1 MVQPRRTWKNDGE
14 SRARVRDRIR
24 VSRVWVSRVRVS
36 RVSRV
41 RVSRL
46 GVKVRVNCHLGVR
59 RVEG

>member
-24 VSRVWVSRVRVS
+24 VSRVRVS

>member
-1 MVQPRRTWKNDGE
+1 MVVQPRRTWKNDGE

-24 VSRVWVSRVRVS
+24 VSRVRVSRVRVS

-46 GVKVRVNCHLGVR
+46 GLTATWVC
-59 RVEG
+59 EG